1 MGKYR
6 KSSCGS
12 RHCCGSEEI
21 QIGLWRERS
30 LLRQWGNVEKAPAG
44 ADTAAAVGKYSYG
57 SCGSTHCCGSGEIR
71 LLLERELLG
80 WLMWRWAAMGGFGDF
95 KSGGYGGSEDWVNR
109 DRLALIAV
117 CTANGGMLTIT
128 SAMEAESHLKEKGLL
143 VAAEEAWDMWAC
155 ASSGGVLTLELGQW
169 GCGPWVGEGIGVRK
183 RLWMGL
189 HH

>member
-1 MGKYR
+1 MSDRRLESSVKRGSDGSLDCDFLSWRKYR

-80 WLMWRWAAMGGFGDF
+80 WLMWR
-95 KSGGYGGSEDWVNR
+95 
-109 DRLALIAV
+109 
-117 CTANGGMLTIT
+117 
-128 SAMEAESHLKEKGLL
+128 
-143 VAAEEAWDMWAC
+143 
-155 ASSGGVLTLELGQW
+155 
-169 GCGPWVGEGIGVRK
+169 
-183 RLWMGL
+183 
-189 HH
+189 